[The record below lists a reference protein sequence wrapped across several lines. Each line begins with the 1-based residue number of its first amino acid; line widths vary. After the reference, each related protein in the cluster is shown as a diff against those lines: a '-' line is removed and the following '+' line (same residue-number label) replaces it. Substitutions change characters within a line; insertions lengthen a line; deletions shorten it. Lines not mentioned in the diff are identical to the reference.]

1 MNRRDIV
8 IGIVILAALSAV
20 IYFWRRPEIDEE
32 LKVPQTLSVE
42 DQIEDAFN
50 LEIPDDVEKA
60 ELRDVSGGDASAIA
74 TRKFE
79 NGRFELNILADLS
92 DGSYT
97 ADFEK
102 DGEVKSLGSLRIAKG
117 GYLLEFRGFEDLS
130 DYSTV
135 RVTSGGETIL
145 EGRF

>member
-8 IGIVILAALSAV
+8 IGVVILAALSAV
-20 IYFWRRPEIDEE
+20 VFFWRRPEIDEE

-42 DQIEDAFN
+42 DAIEDAFN
-50 LEIPDDVEKA
+50 LEIPEDVEKA
-60 ELRDVSGGDASAIA
+60 EMRDVSGGDASAIA

-79 NGRFELNILADLS
+79 NGRFELNVLADLP

-97 ADFEK
+97 SELKK
-102 DGEVKSLGSLRIAKG
+102 DGETKPLGSLRIAKG

-135 RVTSGGETIL
+135 KVISGEETIL